1 MTRSASLGP
10 PPIASSGR
18 EAGAETPT
26 VGDATATPSGPLAGD
41 GRSRTTLADVAREA
55 GVSIATASRA
65 VSGHGQVA
73 DGTRARVLAAAAR
86 LDFQPSAVGR
96 SLRLQRTGLI
106 GFVVPD
112 ISSPFYANALKG
124 AQHRLE
130 AAGYQ
135 VALLDTDERPER
147 EIEALR
153 ALVGQQVD
161 GIVLC
166 STDQTGMAVRALDP
180 RHRPPLVFFDNLAPG
195 LGDGSAALENEG
207 GIRLLVDHL
216 AVVHGHRRIGYIGG
230 YESETSGSERLA
242 GFRLAV
248 AAHGLDHDPSLARAG
263 DWTHASGS
271 RETAALLALEARPT
285 AIVYADAAMA
295 IGGLAVLREHRIAI
309 GSELAIVSFDDWDA
323 GAFMDPP
330 LTALARR
337 DRQIGDVAA
346 SLLLRVLD
354 QADAGSVDV
363 RLPMD
368 LIVRRSCGCRP

>member
-1 MTRSASLGP
+1 MTRSAPYGP
-10 PPIASSGR
+10 A
-18 EAGAETPT
+18 PT
-26 VGDATATPSGPLAGD
+26 TPSSVV
-41 GRSRTTLADVAREA
+41 SRDRRRPTLVDVAREA
-55 GVSIATASRA
+55 GVSVATASRA
-65 VSGHGQVA
+65 LTGRGQVA
-73 DGTRARVLAAAAR
+73 VDTRLRVEAAADQ

-96 SLRLQRTGLI
+96 SLRLQHTGII
-106 GFVVPD
+106 GFIVPD

-130 AAGYQ
+130 SAGYR

-147 EIEALR
+147 EDDALR
-153 ALVGQQVD
+153 ALVSQQVD

-166 STDQTGMAVRALDP
+166 STDQAGASVRRLDP
-180 RHRPPLVFFDNLAPG
+180 RVRPPIVFFDNIAEG
-195 LGDGSAALENEG
+195 IGDGSAALENEG
-207 GIRLLVDHL
+207 GIRSLVEHL
-216 AVVHGHRRIGYIGG
+216 AVVHGHRRIGYVGG
-230 YESETSGSERLA
+230 YRTETSGTERLA

-248 AAHGLDHDPSLARAG
+248 AAHDLDRDPDLERSG

-271 RETAALLALEARPT
+271 RETAALIALGERPS

-295 IGGLAVLREHRIAI
+295 IGGLAILREHLVRIPDEI
-309 GSELAIVSFDDWDA
+309 AIVSFDDWDA

-346 SLLLRVLD
+346 SLLLRVLEHD
-354 QADAGSVDV
+354 HGETVHV

-368 LIVRRSCGCRP
+368 LVVRRSCGCRP